1 LLSAAVSSY
10 SFLSTIF
17 GKPTKRMKKIFAIL
31 LLMSCSESPT
41 DKDGLVEVEGNTSLY
56 YRMIGKGEPV
66 IIIHGGPMLDQS
78 YLFDHFK
85 ALAKDH
91 TLIFY
96 DQRVSGKSSATADST
111 SLTMTNMVNDIEII
125 REKLKLDQVHI
136 IGHSWGG
143 FLAARY
149 AGEHPPKIKSLIL
162 CDAMPPTQRLWQQE
176 EIEIAKRIT
185 HYDSAVRDT
194 IMSLAGFKKKTD
206 VTLVDSL
213 MKVSF
218 KTQFVD
224 TMKLS
229 KLKVKLPN
237 DYFQRSKIF
246 SYIGREFY
254 AFDITEQL
262 KRVIA
267 PTLIIYG
274 DQEPAL
280 KISAPVYKENIADSK
295 ITVIKQSGHF
305 PFIEQPDDFVKA
317 VEEFWRG
324 VK

>member
-1 LLSAAVSSY
+1 M
-10 SFLSTIF
+10 
-17 GKPTKRMKKIFAIL
+17 RKIVVL
-31 LLMSCSESPT
+31 LLLFSCSKSPE
-41 DKDGLVEVEGNTSLY
+41 DKEGMIDVRGTSLY
-56 YRMIGKGEPV
+56 YHVIGKGEPV

-91 TLIFY
+91 VLIFY
-96 DQRVSGKSSATADST
+96 DQRVSGKSSPVADST
-111 SLTMTNMVNDIEII
+111 SLTMANMTNDIEVI
-125 REKLKLDQVHI
+125 REKLGLDQVHV

-143 FLAARY
+143 FLAAKF
-149 AGEHPPKIKSLIL
+149 AGEHPTKVKSLIL

-176 EIEIAKRIT
+176 ESEIAKRAT
-185 HYDSAVRDT
+185 AYDSTVRDA
-194 IMSLAGFKKKTD
+194 IMNLDAFKNRSD

-218 KTQFVD
+218 KNQFVD
-224 TMKLS
+224 TTKLS
-229 KLKVKLPN
+229 KLKVKLPK

-262 KRVIA
+262 KRIIA

-305 PFIEQPDDFVKA
+305 PFIEHPDESVRIVKN
-317 VEEFWRG
+317 F
-324 VK
+324 